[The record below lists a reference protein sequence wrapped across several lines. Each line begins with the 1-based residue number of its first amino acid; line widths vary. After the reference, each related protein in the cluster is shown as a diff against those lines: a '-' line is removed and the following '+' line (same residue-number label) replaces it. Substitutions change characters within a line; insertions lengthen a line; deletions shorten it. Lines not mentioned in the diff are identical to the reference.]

1 MGSVKVFQVSLD
13 LENLNVQTSVRVY
26 MGSAKNV
33 LLISDV
39 LKILKSLQN
48 IYTSHIANV
57 RHGTLRAYSS

>member
-39 LKILKSLQN
+39 LKILKSQHL
-48 IYTSHIANV
+48 HKPH
-57 RHGTLRAYSS
+57 R

>member
-57 RHGTLRAYSS
+57 RHETLRAYSS